1 MKTEIINFDYFNKII
16 NSLNID
22 PRLKVDNVFKIY
34 QKTIEI
40 INEVQTNNVFT
51 KFESISHIELILYS
65 LGEYIY
71 KIPLSKQEDFIN
83 NEDFINSLATTIVDK
98 YLSLSFFGNVETKLT
113 NKYLPPIST
122 MKVYLNFL
130 LNVLHHYDR
139 NEPKYTLLNDLLLK
153 STSIANCILDL
164 LTNGHETEAF
174 SCWRTLHE
182 CECTLIILN
191 KYKDENIIDR
201 YLTHMKYGYAFKN
214 GLESSEETD
223 KLFVEIKDNLKK
235 HDLKSKD
242 MKKYIEYGWIYG
254 IKEVE
259 DDYKSYKLNFRD
271 TIESLAGLSSYNKR
285 YELSSEIIH
294 STPILIYS
302 NKEYFYHLTLL
313 SLYESFFRLEKVFI
327 DIFLKKVNIESINKY
342 KELRAVY
349 YSSLMGI
356 YKKEVEL
363 FKVFQN
369 MKKNSSKHD

>member
-1 MKTEIINFDYFNKII
+1 MDNNTITLEQFNKVLS
-16 NSLNID
+16 SLH
-22 PRLKVDNVFKIY
+22 VDSRIKSENVFAIFN
-34 QKTIEI
+34 KTLDIVK
-40 INEVQTNNVFT
+40 EVQTTNIVT
-51 KFESISHIELILYS
+51 KIESFSPIELILYS

-71 KIPLSKQEDFIN
+71 RVPLSKQQQFVEDEEMISS
-83 NEDFINSLATTIVDK
+83 IATTVVDK
-98 YLSLSFFGNVETKLT
+98 YLSLSIFGNVETKLT

-130 LNVLHHYDR
+130 LNVLNHYDR
-139 NEPKYTLLNDLLLK
+139 NDPKYTLLNDLLLK

-191 KYKDENIIDR
+191 KYKNENILDR
-201 YLTHMKYGYAFKN
+201 YLLHMKYGYAFKN
-214 GLESSEETD
+214 GLSSEEETD
-223 KLFVEIKDNLKK
+223 QIFVEIKENLKA
-235 HDLKSKD
+235 HNLKSKD
-242 MKKYIEYGWIYG
+242 MKKYIEYGWIYA

-259 DDYKSYKLNFRD
+259 DNFTNYKLNFRD

-327 DIFLKKVNIESINKY
+327 DIFLKKVNQESIDKY
-342 KELRAVY
+342 KELRKVY
-349 YSSLMGI
+349 YSSLLSI
-356 YKKEVEL
+356 YRKEVEL

-369 MKKNSSKHD
+369 NKMKK

>member
-1 MKTEIINFDYFNKII
+1 MDKNIISFDQFKKILT
-16 NSLNID
+16 SLNID
-22 PRLKVDNVFKIY
+22 NRISFDNLFLIY
-34 QKTIEI
+34 NKTIEI
-40 INEVQTNNVFT
+40 VEEVQTNNIIN
-51 KFESISHIELILYS
+51 KIESYSHMELLLYS

-71 KIPLSKQEDFIN
+71 KVPLSKQEDFNKDEEAITT
-83 NEDFINSLATTIVDK
+83 LATTVVDK
-98 YLSLSFFGNVETKLT
+98 YLSLSIFGNTETKLT

-122 MKVYLNFL
+122 LKVYLNFIS
-130 LNVLHHYDR
+130 NVLNRYDK
-139 NEPKYTLLNDLLLK
+139 NDPKVSLLNDLLSK
-153 STSIANCILDL
+153 SVSIANCILDL

-191 KYKDENIIDR
+191 KYKNENIFDR

-214 GLESSEETD
+214 GLSTVEETD
-223 KLFVEIKDNLKK
+223 KIFIEIKENLKN
-235 HDLKSKD
+235 HNLKSKD

-259 DDYKSYKLNFRD
+259 DNYSSYKLNFRD
-271 TIESLAGLSSYNKR
+271 SIEYLAGLSSYNKR

-327 DIFLKKVNIESINKY
+327 DIFLTKVNQESILKY
-342 KELRAVY
+342 KELRNVY
-349 YSSLMGI
+349 YSSLVGI
-356 YKKEVEL
+356 YKKESEL

-369 MKKNSSKHD
+369 HKLKK